1 MSESKVT
8 GWTSPPVVQQIP
20 ASGACSCQVPFQ
32 SNPTSHTLHYQT
44 LSADPSRIQEGGG
57 YETTSIFQAKKRQR
71 ADSPVVTAIT
81 KFKFSGHVVL
91 IFCILTVAVGQ
102 IQTCSPTFLNHI
114 RSTVLIQRTHS
125 QGFAAHTELIR
136 TCSEQSDTNLQQ
148 LQYRYATANTPVSHH
163 AGTKTVSQMNVFCC
177 VTCAIASFPGSPPR
191 TTTTTVKEGE
201 SLVPFRTWCAA
212 PSTSQL

>member
-1 MSESKVT
+1 MDIT
-8 GWTSPPVVQQIP
+8 TSC
-20 ASGACSCQVPFQ
+20 AANSCKWSMLGSCQVPFQ

-44 LSADPSRIQEGGG
+44 LSADPSRIREGAG

-102 IQTCSPTFLNHI
+102 IQTCSPTYLNHI

-136 TCSEQSDTNLQQ
+136 TCSEQSDTHLQQ

-163 AGTKTVSQMNVFCC
+163 AGTRTVSQMNVFCC
-177 VTCAIASFPGSPPR
+177 VDGGRKYELSGWAWYRRYTMY
-191 TTTTTVKEGE
+191 T
-201 SLVPFRTWCAA
+201 
-212 PSTSQL
+212 